1 MGGGYITVLYFF
13 FLKGDGGSILD
24 EWGYILSVMCV
35 FVFLKAAPPPP
46 PCWNG
51 NHVVV
56 AILDKWVG
64 GLGFFYSLSL
74 SHSLSLA
81 LSLSDFVFANICTL
95 VLILL
100 QCNSN
105 KY

>member
-1 MGGGYITVLYFF
+1 M
-13 FLKGDGGSILD
+13 D

-56 AILDKWVG
+56 AILDEWAG
-64 GLGFFYSLSL
+64 GLVFFTLSLSL
-74 SHSLSLA
+74 SLCVTPLSFRGSLH
-81 LSLSDFVFANICTL
+81 
-95 VLILL
+95 LL
-100 QCNSN
+100 DIADQKKTGSVQIWRSS
-105 KY
+105 